1 MTVAFVLGNG
11 RSRLDVDPRSLERF
25 GDVYGCNAIYRE
37 YTPKVLVSTDRP
49 IAETIQN
56 SGYSQTN
63 VFYTRRPL
71 ENLGARR
78 IPQDWYG
85 YSSGPA
91 AAAIAANDKHT
102 RVYLLGFDM
111 GPLPGDRFNNV
122 YADTEF
128 YKRSS
133 ARPTFA
139 GNWVRQMTETARRFP
154 GTEFVRVH
162 GDFTT
167 DIRDFDTLKNWRRL
181 LMPEFL
187 HMVNTQKDI

>member
-154 GTEFVRVH
+154 STEFVRVH
-162 GDFTT
+162 GDFTAE
-167 DIRDFDTLKNWRRL
+167 IRDFDGVKNWRKVA
-181 LMPEFL
+181 MADFL
-187 HMVNTQKDI
+187 AMVNSQKDL